1 MRSNKKL
8 FSAELAIA
16 IVLSVMITVLK
27 ITIQSPTDTVEVLSF
42 INKINDKC
50 FELNL
55 SLVVA
60 FLISLIIGKAFKY
73 KDRNM
78 KRIARN
84 STILFLTNSIIMIAY
99 VWLGYYG
106 IAIIIPA
113 LVGNVMKFWDI
124 PKNILEVI

>member
-1 MRSNKKL
+1 
-8 FSAELAIA
+8 
-16 IVLSVMITVLK
+16 
-27 ITIQSPTDTVEVLSF
+27 
-42 INKINDKC
+42 
-50 FELNL
+50 
-55 SLVVA
+55 
-60 FLISLIIGKAFKY
+60 
-73 KDRNM
+73 M

-124 PKNILEVI
+124 SKNILEVI